1 MLSFPLPSSLLSSGL
16 SPDVQTIRE
25 RLKTASEEAVTGR
38 YSDLTNHLSGKIGQ
52 AMLGQKALD
61 DIGEQRVRLT
71 LLQGRLDV
79 TQNALATVQEST
91 NGIAARMQSALGSGD
106 NVSRAAAA
114 NDATAALET
123 TFSALN
129 TRLGNRYIFA
139 GNAISS
145 MPLASTETLLADIR
159 QLAATATDAA
169 DFENALDTYFDT
181 PGGGWRQNVYSGTES
196 SSDPLAKSGTDP
208 ALLKVIRGLA
218 VVSLST
224 PNQGLPLLSS
234 NTSAA
239 FQASST
245 LLTGQTELTEL
256 RANVGLS
263 QSQIS
268 RNLEALDIEEAVMS
282 STFNSLTARDQY
294 EAATELRELERNLE
308 ASYLLT
314 SRLSNLSL
322 LNYLR

>member
-16 SPDVQTIRE
+16 SADVQAIRE
-25 RLKTASEEAVTGR
+25 RLKSTSEEAVTGR

-52 AMLGQKALD
+52 AMLGQKAID

-71 LLQGRLDV
+71 LLQGRMDV
-79 TQNALATVQEST
+79 TQNVLELIQST
-91 NGIAARMQSALGSGD
+91 TSGIAARMQSALGSGD
-106 NVSRAAAA
+106 DVSRSAVAR
-114 NDATAALET
+114 DAGAALDA

-139 GNAISS
+139 GDATSS
-145 MPLASTETLLADIR
+145 LPLAGTENLLSEIR
-159 QLAATATDAA
+159 QLAANATDAS
-169 DFENALDTYFDT
+169 DFESALDTYFHT
-181 PGGGWRQNVYSGTES
+181 PGGGWRQNIYSGTES
-196 SSDPLAKSGTDP
+196 SSDQLAKTGTDP
-208 ALLKVIRGLA
+208 ALLNVVRGLA
-218 VVSLST
+218 VIALSA
-224 PNQGLPLLSS
+224 PGEGLPLLGSKNIAS
-234 NTSAA
+234 

-245 LLTGQTELTEL
+245 LLAGQTDLTEL

-263 QSQIS
+263 QSQLS
-268 RNLEALDIEEAVMS
+268 HDHEALNIEEAVLS
-282 STFNSLTARDQY
+282 ATFNSMTARDQY